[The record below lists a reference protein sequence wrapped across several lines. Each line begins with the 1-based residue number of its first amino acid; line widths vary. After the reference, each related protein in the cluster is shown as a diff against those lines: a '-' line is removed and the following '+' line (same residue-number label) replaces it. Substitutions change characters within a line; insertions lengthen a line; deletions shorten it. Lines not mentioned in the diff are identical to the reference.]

1 MARRGQNLGLFLLMM
16 QVMNIGIEN
25 IPPVTLISTIVQVV
39 IFLEL
44 GNVYRWFPSPSHVC
58 ISAFNIL
65 DRQEW
70 KRMIL
75 GSLYHADDFH
85 LYYNMVSF
93 LWKGRQLERR
103 FGSVYFGFLLVI
115 FTVLTSIVYVAINV
129 IMSEVFDD
137 RSYRMQCA
145 VGFSGVIFAL
155 KVLVTHYSPSGM
167 QYILGAIPVP
177 SKYIFWAELVL
188 IQIIT
193 PNASFVGHLA
203 GILVGLAYTKGP
215 LKIIM
220 DSFFQPSEYRRFS
233 GGGYA
238 SARSDNYSGYR
249 YRNDTGYRNQNYPA
263 NTNDRYSDYT
273 GGLSE
278 EEQLRRAQ
286 EESMREGQDTRTPS
300 RPLYPDL
307 DDLRRRRAERFN

>member
-1 MARRGQNLGLFLLMM
+1 MARRGQNLGLFLLLM

-25 IPPVTLISTIVQVV
+25 IPPVTLISTIAQVV

-167 QYILGAIPVP
+167 QYIFGAIPVP

-220 DSFFQPSEYRRFS
+220 DSFLQPSEYRRFS

-249 YRNDTGYRNQNYPA
+249 NDTGYRNQNYPA
-263 NTNDRYSDYT
+263 YTNDRYSNYT

-286 EESMREGQDTRTPS
+286 EESMREGQDTRTAS

>member
-1 MARRGQNLGLFLLMM
+1 MARRGQNLGLFLLLM

-25 IPPVTLISTIVQVV
+25 IPPVTLISTIAQVV

-167 QYILGAIPVP
+167 QYIFGAIPVP

-220 DSFFQPSEYRRFS
+220 DSFLQPSEYRRFS

-249 YRNDTGYRNQNYPA
+249 NDTGYRNQNYPA
-263 NTNDRYSDYT
+263 YTNDRYSNYT

>member
-44 GNVYRWFPSPSHVC
+44 GNVYKWFPSPSHVC

-167 QYILGAIPVP
+167 QYIFGAIPVP

-220 DSFFQPSEYRRFS
+220 DSFLQPSEYRRFS

-249 YRNDTGYRNQNYPA
+249 NDTGYRNQNYPA
-263 NTNDRYSDYT
+263 YTNDRYSNYT

-286 EESMREGQDTRTPS
+286 EESMREGQDTRTSS